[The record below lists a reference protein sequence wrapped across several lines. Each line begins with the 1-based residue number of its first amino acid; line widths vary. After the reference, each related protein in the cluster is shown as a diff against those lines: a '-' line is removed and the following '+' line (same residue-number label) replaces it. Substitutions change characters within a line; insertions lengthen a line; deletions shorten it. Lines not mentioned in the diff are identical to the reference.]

1 MKNQETRWKP
11 HQCTKACEE
20 TGDGHLVREYRSS
33 YSWNPRSRRFKH
45 LRGQLKRTKF
55 LGKFTLHV
63 WFYSTDLL
71 KSKVGWVCTEIVA
84 KRRKLFLQRV
94 GTLHRSNSSIS
105 FELKV
110 AHDFHWILQLYIS
123 LDTSFVT
130 VSNML
135 NPLCIFVSNQ
145 SKLSRLSS
153 CYHQTNNKALFLS
166 GTLIHGTSVQ
176 LLWCILLRD
185 LGILP
190 QSLSF
195 SVSLSASS
203 FFHGRLIPPFV
214 GR

>member
-1 MKNQETRWKP
+1 
-11 HQCTKACEE
+11 
-20 TGDGHLVREYRSS
+20 
-33 YSWNPRSRRFKH
+33 
-45 LRGQLKRTKF
+45 
-55 LGKFTLHV
+55 
-63 WFYSTDLL
+63 
-71 KSKVGWVCTEIVA
+71 
-84 KRRKLFLQRV
+84 
-94 GTLHRSNSSIS
+94 
-105 FELKV
+105 
-110 AHDFHWILQLYIS
+110 
-123 LDTSFVT
+123 
-130 VSNML
+130 ML

-145 SKLSRLSS
+145 SKLSRLSL

-214 GR
+214 GRHSFLSAKLSKSVMALWQLGSSFLQVIYMLSEKHWIGIQALLYHHLLIQYRLL